1 MPSYQTQIPAARVS
15 IADQDGLPTREW
27 FRYFSELY
35 TFTNIATGAKTIGAF
50 SDTGTQT
57 AAANTPTAIT
67 MNTTGSAV
75 SIALNPLATSQIV
88 FQKTAPH
95 NIAFSL
101 QFANPSTTA
110 EDDVLVWLRVNGHD
124 IANTTSHITVPKKH
138 AGVDGTAILALNIF
152 YQFTAGDYAQL
163 IWVTKTGGASIQT
176 IPGSVSPAY
185 PASPGVIVT
194 VNQLN

>member
-1 MPSYQTQIPAARVS
+1 MPSYQTQIPASRVPLVDTD
-15 IADQDGLPTREW
+15 ALPTREW
-27 FRYFSELY
+27 FRYFSDLFTY
-35 TFTNIATGAKTIGAF
+35 TGIGAGAKTIGSF
-50 SDTGTQT
+50 YDTGTQT

-67 MNTTGSAV
+67 MDTTAIAV
-75 SIALNPLATSQIV
+75 SIALNPLVASQIV
-88 FQKTAPH
+88 FQNTAPH

-101 QFANPSTTA
+101 QFVNPSTID
-110 EDDVLVWLRVNGHD
+110 EDDVFVWLRVNGTD
-124 IANTTSHITVPKKH
+124 TAYTASHTTVPKKH
-138 AGVDGTAILALNIF
+138 GGVDGTAILALNIF

-176 IPGSVSPAY
+176 ISGGGSY

>member
-1 MPSYQTQIPAARVS
+1 MPSYQTQIPAARVP

-27 FRYFSELY
+27 FRYFSDLY
-35 TFTNIATGAKTIGAF
+35 TFTNIATGAKTIGSF
-50 SDTGTQT
+50 HDTGTQT
-57 AAANTPTAIT
+57 AAANTPTPIT
-67 MNTTGSAV
+67 MNSTDIAV
-75 SIALNPLATSQIV
+75 SVALNPLVTSQIV
-88 FQKTAPH
+88 MQKTAPH

-101 QFANPSTTA
+101 QFSNTSTTD
-110 EDDVLVWLRVNGHD
+110 EDDIFVWLRVNGHD
-124 IANTTSHITVPKKH
+124 ISHTASYLTVPKKH